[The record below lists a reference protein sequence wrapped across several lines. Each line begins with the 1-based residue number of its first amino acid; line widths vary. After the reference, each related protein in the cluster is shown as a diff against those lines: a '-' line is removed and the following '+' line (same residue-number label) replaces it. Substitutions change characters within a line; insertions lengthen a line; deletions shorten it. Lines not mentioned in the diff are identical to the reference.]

1 MENELNFYLSSH
13 GTTHLKYLLIDKE
26 RPKNGLP
33 QVFPIKGIPEGIDV
47 EIHYKI
53 RGRQMQS
60 VPTRQNSISQARRI
74 DTDDTILPH
83 REYSDYMIIKA
94 RGIKMSEYAKLE
106 PDYKGFRVQ
115 DKSIGIIDS
124 ITLMKYNKIKRKF
137 VPASLVVEVNSS
149 MLDRLDNEG
158 MSSKRRKVEPRHTA
172 EQIIV
177 KDGLFYNREKNIAIN
192 LPNIEYSYE
201 EDAFAAGLLE
211 LKTED
216 MVDGGKGL
224 KPIFVYEGVSQ
235 MKYDF
240 NNESENE
247 EFNLNLKKGD
257 QIEIIKIDPDD
268 SDWLYIRTNGKT
280 KWITKYFVK
289 PKFYTSSAFD
299 PNKYGFLHSTFP
311 GSWVDIKSKTRSKYM
326 DKSEAYEDQS
336 LLNMLFEGGG
346 KKDYPDTLYAPFV
359 GLTKRNILKKGNK
372 YIINIYGSHCLN
384 AEKYDQGFSNV
395 IPFVLI
401 IPEWSNLFQDE
412 LREGAKKEVEYYK
425 DLVKPNYEGTRT
437 QERYRKE
444 FIKKKLK
451 DAELALKAIDTLHKQ
466 KLGPILPNQKRK
478 THKLKLVSEP
488 NKKIKTDNF
497 NSNKLDSARIKKNT
511 GKSIKKKNSHKKT
524 IRGRLKNK
532 RKTKRIKKRKKNSKK
547 KK

>member
-26 RPKNGLP
+26 RPTNGLP
-33 QVFPIKGIPEGIDV
+33 QVFPIKGIPEGINV

-94 RGIKMSEYAKLE
+94 RGIKMSEYAASE
-106 PDYKGFRVQ
+106 PDYKDFQVQ
-115 DKSIGIIDS
+115 NKSIGIIDS
-124 ITLMKYNKIKRKF
+124 ITLMKYNKIERKF
-137 VPASLVVEVNSS
+137 VPARLVVEVNSS
-149 MLDRLDNEG
+149 MLDREG
-158 MSSKRRKVEPRHTA
+158 MGYKRRKVEPRHKE

-177 KDGLFYNREKNIAIN
+177 KDGLFYDREKNIAIN

-201 EDAFAAGLLE
+201 EDAFASGLLE
-211 LKTED
+211 LKTEN

-224 KPIFVYEGVSQ
+224 KPTFVYEGVSQ
-235 MKYDF
+235 MKYDY
-240 NNESENE
+240 NNEGNENE
-247 EFNLNLKKGD
+247 EFNVNLKKGD
-257 QIEIIKIDPDD
+257 KIEIIEIDPDD
-268 SDWLYIRTNGKT
+268 SDWLYIRTNGKK

-299 PNKYGFLHSTFP
+299 PHKYGFLHSAFP
-311 GSWVDIKSKTRSKYM
+311 GSWVDIKSKTRSKHM

-346 KKDYPDTLYAPFV
+346 IKDYPDTLYAPFV
-359 GLTKRNILKKGNK
+359 GLAKRDILKKDN
-372 YIINIYGSHCLN
+372 IINIYGSHCLN
-384 AEKYDQGFSNV
+384 AEEYDQGFSNV

-412 LREGAKKEVEYYK
+412 LREGAKKEVDYYR
-425 DLVKPNYEGTRT
+425 DLVKPKYEGSRT
-437 QERYRKE
+437 QERARRE
-444 FIKKKLK
+444 FINKKLK

-478 THKLKLVSEP
+478 THRVKLESEP
-488 NKKIKTDNF
+488 KKRKTNNF
-497 NSNKLDSARIKKNT
+497 SSNKLDSAQ
-511 GKSIKKKNSHKKT
+511 IKKKTNKSKILKNNNSYRKT

-532 RKTKRIKKRKKNSKK
+532 RKTKRIKKRKKNTKK

>member
-26 RPKNGLP
+26 RPNNGLP
-33 QVFPIKGIPEGIDV
+33 QVFPIKGIPEGIEV
-47 EIHYKI
+47 EIHYKL

-60 VPTRQNSISQARRI
+60 VPTRQNSISQGRRI

-83 REYSDYMIIKA
+83 KEYSDYMIIKA

-124 ITLMKYNKIKRKF
+124 ITLMKYNKIERKF
-137 VPASLVVEVNSS
+137 VPARLVVEVNSS
-149 MLDRLDNEG
+149 ILDREEG
-158 MSSKRRKVEPRHTA
+158 VSKRRKVEPRHTE

-177 KDGLFYNREKNIAIN
+177 KDGLFYDREKNIAIN

-201 EDAFAAGLLE
+201 EDAFASGLLE
-211 LKTED
+211 LKTEN

-235 MKYDF
+235 MKYDY
-240 NNESENE
+240 NNEGNENE
-247 EFNLNLKKGD
+247 EFNINLKKGD
-257 QIEIIKIDPDD
+257 KIEIIEIDPDD
-268 SDWLYIRTNGKT
+268 SDWLHIRTNGKT

-299 PNKYGFLHSTFP
+299 PHKYGFLHSAFP

-346 KKDYPDTLYAPFV
+346 IKDYPDILYAPFV
-359 GLTKRNILKKGNK
+359 GLAKRKILKKGNK

-384 AEKYDQGFSNV
+384 AEEYDQGFSNV

-437 QERYRKE
+437 QERDRRE

-478 THKLKLVSEP
+478 TDNSHRIKLEAEP
-488 NKKIKTDNF
+488 KKRKTNNF
-497 NSNKLDSARIKKNT
+497 SSNKLDSARIKKKTN
-511 GKSIKKKNSHKKT
+511 KSKIFKKNNSYKKT

-532 RKTKRIKKRKKNSKK
+532 RKTKRIKKRKKK
-547 KK
+547 